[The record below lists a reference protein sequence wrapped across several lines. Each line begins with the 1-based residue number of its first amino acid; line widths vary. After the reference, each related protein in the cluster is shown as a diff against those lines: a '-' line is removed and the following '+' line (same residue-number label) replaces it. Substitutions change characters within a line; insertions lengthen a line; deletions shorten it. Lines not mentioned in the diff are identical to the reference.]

1 MKRHGVVEYLNPEN
15 LPQNPTFTNVVTV
28 TAPAKTVYV
37 GGQNAVT
44 ASDQIVGEG
53 DIATPAEQ
61 VFRNLESALG
71 AAGARLE
78 HVINGTSTWWRASHS
93 SRHSGSSSAYG
104 DPDQPASHYAGKGP
118 CAGEA
123 RISRRAGGRSRR
135 S

>member
-1 MKRHGVVEYLNPEN
+1 MEYLNPEN
-15 LPQNPTFTNVVTV
+15 LPQNPAFTNVVTV

-78 HVINGTSTWWRASHS
+78 HVIKWNIYVVEG
-93 SRHSGSSSAYG
+93 
-104 DPDQPASHYAGKGP
+104 QPLEPAFGVFQRIWGP
-118 CAGEA
+118 RPTCL
-123 RISRRAGGRSRR
+123 SLCW
-135 S
+135 